1 MAVGHFYSLDLRG
14 HQLRHLAVGQGLHE
28 HDMSVLK
35 RLKPSGLRHAV
46 PKGRRVLLIYDKA
59 GIDFAFWKRCR
70 QECAVYFLS
79 RVKEGM
85 VYDWL
90 ESRLVD
96 RSDLRNRGVT
106 EDRVVMTRE
115 GGQMRIIYYTDPEQG
130 RTYEF
135 LTNEMTLPPGVLAE
149 LYRRRWEIEKVF
161 DEIKNKLSEKKAWG
175 TSLVAKAAQG
185 QMVALTHNLMVIY
198 EARLEEEHGVSNEA
212 EDERRQQR
220 VEQLK
225 KSARRAGRELSSLR
239 LDARRA
245 TQRSVKFVRWLRQAL
260 RENLAEGDA
269 VPRLTSLYATL

>member
-1 MAVGHFYSLDLRG
+1 MP
-14 HQLRHLAVGQGLHE
+14 Q
-28 HDMSVLK
+28 
-35 RLKPSGLRHAV
+35 
-46 PKGRRVLLIYDKA
+46 GRRVLLIYDKA
-59 GIDFAFWKRCR
+59 GLDFAYWKRCR
-70 QECAVYFLS
+70 QECAVYCLS
-79 RVKEGM
+79 RAKAGM

-96 RSDLRNRGVT
+96 RRDQRNRGVT
-106 EDRVVMTRE
+106 EDRMVMTRE
-115 GGQMRIIYYTDPEQG
+115 GGQMRIIYYTEPEQG

-135 LTNEMTLPPGVLAE
+135 LTNEMALPPGVLAE

-161 DEIKNKLSEKKAWG
+161 DAIKNKLSEKKAWG

-185 QMVALTHNLMVIY
+185 QLVALTHNLLLLY
-198 EARLEEEHGVSNEA
+198 ETRLEEEHGVKNEA

-220 VEQLK
+220 VEQLQ

-239 LDARRA
+239 LGARRA
-245 TQRSVKFVRWLRQAL
+245 TQRSLKFVRWLRQAL

>member
-1 MAVGHFYSLDLRG
+1 
-14 HQLRHLAVGQGLHE
+14 
-28 HDMSVLK
+28 
-35 RLKPSGLRHAV
+35 
-46 PKGRRVLLIYDKA
+46 
-59 GIDFAFWKRCR
+59 
-70 QECAVYFLS
+70 
-79 RVKEGM
+79 
-85 VYDWL
+85 
-90 ESRLVD
+90 
-96 RSDLRNRGVT
+96 
-106 EDRVVMTRE
+106 
-115 GGQMRIIYYTDPEQG
+115 
-130 RTYEF
+130 
-135 LTNEMTLPPGVLAE
+135 
-149 LYRRRWEIEKVF
+149 
-161 DEIKNKLSEKKAWG
+161 LSEKKAWG